1 LLHNVGLALSYRGDV
16 GYLPSFFVEPEDL
29 ALENSLAVDVCRF
42 LHSCIVFSGT
52 KRSRLLMVIIISSFV
67 AYVERLLEHL
77 AQLEGIVTSAAVGAD
92 GAVDDFI
99 DGHGEHR
106 HATSE
111 WQVVGGEAVSDGSG
125 KVVAELL
132 YA

>member
-1 LLHNVGLALSYRGDV
+1 
-16 GYLPSFFVEPEDL
+16 
-29 ALENSLAVDVCRF
+29 
-42 LHSCIVFSGT
+42 
-52 KRSRLLMVIIISSFV
+52 MVIIILRFV

-77 AQLEGIVTSAAVGAD
+77 AQLTGIVACAFD
-92 GAVDDFI
+92 NFI
-99 DGHGEHR
+99 DGDGEHR

-111 WQVVGGEAVSDGSG
+111 RQVGGGEAVSDGGG